1 MNLVGKASSAT
12 VPYLGFMVDWSDVRK
27 AASKDVGR
35 IRGVYVLEDAD
46 AKELRKLIQTTN
58 GSVVLPIAIVR
69 DIFYRG
75 SGEPSAAAMTIALNK
90 HFGVEFSFGV
100 RSSGEK
106 IVIGFKSPER
116 K

>member
-1 MNLVGKASSAT
+1 
-12 VPYLGFMVDWSDVRK
+12 MVDWNAVRK

-35 IRGVYVLEDAD
+35 IRGVYVLEDSD
-46 AKELRKLIQTTN
+46 RKELRKLIQSTD
-58 GSVVLPIAIVR
+58 GSVVLPIAVVR
-69 DIFYRG
+69 EIFYKG

-90 HFGVEFSFGV
+90 HFGQEFTFGV

-106 IVIGFKSPER
+106 IFIGFKSPER